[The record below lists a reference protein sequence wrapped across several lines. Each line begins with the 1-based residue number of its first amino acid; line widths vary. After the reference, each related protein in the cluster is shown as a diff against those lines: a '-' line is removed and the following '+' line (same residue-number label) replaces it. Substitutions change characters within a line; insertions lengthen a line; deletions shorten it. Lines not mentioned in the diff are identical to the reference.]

1 MAGHPEATAN
11 GLALDR
17 PPEAGDD
24 SGIDFV
30 MAGRNRAARTDPE
43 TRPSTSLPL
52 KTDSALGDFT
62 RKLLAPAAA
71 GGFFC
76 GRQGERTDGIGAG
89 HLDSGGG
96 PDRGRDLVFQGQ
108 EQTFGLARRA
118 RAFFLVRRPPLGYI
132 PRHDRR
138 AFALRITAPRRGG

>member
-76 GRQGERTDGIGAG
+76 GRQGERPMELGQVIWILVVVLIGAAIWYFKG
-89 HLDSGGG
+89 RNRPSG
-96 PDRGRDLVFQGQ
+96 
-108 EQTFGLARRA
+108 
-118 RAFFLVRRPPLGYI
+118 
-132 PRHDRR
+132 
-138 AFALRITAPRRGG
+138 